1 MQIIT
6 FGCRLNT
13 FETAVMKQLA
23 GHQLDDVIMVHTCAV
38 TAEAERQC
46 RQAIRQAARKNPDK
60 KIIVAGCAAQLH
72 PEVFA
77 QMPEV
82 YRVLGNHEKLDINL
96 LKGGDKIAVGDLSEE
111 PPQIPL
117 IHEMEGRNRAFLQIQ
132 QGCDH
137 ACTFCIVHTLRG
149 KNTGLPPEQVLAQA
163 RLFVEQGYPE
173 IVLTGVDVASYPDG
187 LWALSKRLLTE
198 VKGLKRLRYGSLDPA
213 MVGEELLELLAKHE
227 NLMPYIHLSVQSG
240 DDLILKRMGRR
251 HTRRDVL
258 QFAEKL
264 KKVRAEAT
272 LGADFIAGFP
282 TETEAQFKQT
292 LNLIREANITHTHIF
307 PYSARNGTPAAKM
320 PQVPKAERVKRAALA
335 RELGE
340 SLYQKALDNMVGK
353 TVSVLVEQ
361 TGIGYTENYFPVR
374 VGKSDL
380 AGRIVEALIKGK
392 EQNELVI

>member
-23 GHQLDDVIMVHTCAV
+23 GSNLDDVIIVHTCAV

-82 YRVLGNHEKLDINL
+82 YRVLGNHEKLNPQTL
-96 LKGGDKIAVGDLSEE
+96 MQGDKVAVGDLSE
-111 PPQIPL
+111 PAPDSPF
-117 IHEMEGRNRAFLQIQ
+117 IHDIEGRTRAFLQIQ

-137 ACTFCIVHTLRG
+137 ACTFCIVHLLRG
-149 KNTGLPPEQVLAQA
+149 KNTGLEPAHVLKQA
-163 RLFVEQGYPE
+163 NLFVEQGFSE
-173 IVLTGVDVASYPDG
+173 IVLTGVDVASYPYG
-187 LWALSKRLLTE
+187 LWDLTERLLRE
-198 VKGLKRLRYGSLDPA
+198 VHGLKRLRFGSLDPA
-213 MVGEELLELLAKHE
+213 MVGDDLLRLLAEYE

-240 DDLILKRMGRR
+240 NDLILKRMGRR
-251 HTRRDVL
+251 HTRADVL
-258 QFAEKL
+258 QFAERL
-264 KKVRAEAT
+264 YRARSEAT

-282 TETEAQFKQT
+282 TETPAQFQQT
-292 LNLIREANITHTHIF
+292 LDLIREARITHVHVF
-307 PYSARNGTPAAKM
+307 PYSARTGTPAAKM
-320 PQVPKAERVKRAALA
+320 PQVPKAERVARAALA
-335 RELGE
+335 REAGHE
-340 SLYQKALDNMVGK
+340 LYQKALDKMVGK

-374 VGKSDL
+374 VGRSDL
-380 AGRIVEALIKGK
+380 AGQIQKVLIVGK
-392 EQNELVI
+392 DKDELVI

>member
-23 GHQLDDVIMVHTCAV
+23 GNELDDVILIHTCAV

-46 RQAIRQAARKNPDK
+46 RQAIRQAAHKNPDK

-82 YRVLGNHEKLDINL
+82 YRVLGNHEKLNL
-96 LKGGDKIAVGDLSEE
+96 QTLIQGDKVAVGDLSD
-111 PPQIPL
+111 PTPDIPL
-117 IHEMEGRNRAFLQIQ
+117 IHDIEGRNRAFLQIQ

-137 ACTFCIVHTLRG
+137 ACTFCIVHLLRG
-149 KNTGLPPEQVLAQA
+149 KNTGLKPEHILEQA
-163 RLFVEQGYPE
+163 RLFVEKGYSE
-173 IVLTGVDVASYPDG
+173 IVLTGVDVASYPYG
-187 LWALSKRLLTE
+187 LWDITERLLTE
-198 VKGLKRLRYGSLDPA
+198 VKGLKRLRFGSLDPA
-213 MVGEELLELLAKHE
+213 MVGDDLLNLLARYK

-251 HTRRDVL
+251 HTRADVL
-258 QFAEKL
+258 RFAERL
-264 KKVRAEAT
+264 YRVRPMAT

-282 TETEAQFKQT
+282 TETPAQFQKT
-292 LNLIREANITHTHIF
+292 LDLIQEANITHTHIF
-307 PYSARNGTPAAKM
+307 PYSARTGTPAAKM
-320 PQVPKAERVKRAALA
+320 PQVAKSERTDRAAKA
-335 RELGE
+335 RALGME
-340 SLYQKALDNMVGK
+340 LYQKSLDKMVGK

-374 VGKSDL
+374 VGKPEL
-380 AGRIVEALIKGK
+380 AGQVIDVLITGK
-392 EQNELVI
+392 DENELVI

>member
-1 MQIIT
+1 MEIIT

-23 GHQLDDVIMVHTCAV
+23 GDKLDDVIMVHTCAV

-46 RQAIRQAARKNPDK
+46 RQAIRQAARKHPDK

-82 YRVLGNHEKLDINL
+82 FRVLGNHEKLDIQSL
-96 LKGGDKIAVGDLSEE
+96 LGDTRVDVGDLSDL
-111 PPQIPL
+111 PPPIPL
-117 IHEMEGRNRAFLQIQ
+117 IHEIEGRNRAFLQIQ

-149 KNTGLPPEQVLAQA
+149 KNTGLPPEQVLHQA
-163 RLFVEQGYPE
+163 RLFVDGGYPE
-173 IVLTGVDVASYPDG
+173 IVLTGVDVASYPYG
-187 LWALSKRLLTE
+187 LWELTERLLTE
-198 VKGLKRLRYGSLDPA
+198 VPGLKRLRFGSLDPA
-213 MVGEELLELLAKHE
+213 AVGDDLLNLLSKHE

-251 HTRRDVL
+251 HTHADVVR
-258 QFAEKL
+258 FAERL
-264 KKVRAEAT
+264 RETRTDAT

-282 TETEAQFKQT
+282 TETPAQFQRT
-292 LNLIREANITHTHIF
+292 LDLIQSAQITHTHIF

-320 PQVPKAERVKRAALA
+320 PQIPKSDRTLRAAAA
-335 RELGE
+335 RQVGAD
-340 SLYQKALDNMVGK
+340 LYQKALDKMVGK
-353 TVSVLVEQ
+353 KVSILIEQ

-374 VGKSDL
+374 TGKPER
-380 AGRIVEALIKGK
+380 AGQIITACIAGK
-392 EQNELVI
+392 EKDELVI

>member
-1 MQIIT
+1 MEIIT

-23 GHQLDDVIMVHTCAV
+23 GDKLDDVIMVHTCAV

-46 RQAIRQAARKNPDK
+46 RQAIRQAARKHPDK

-82 YRVLGNHEKLDINL
+82 FRVLGNHEKLDIQSL
-96 LKGGDKIAVGDLSEE
+96 LGDTRVDVGDLSDL
-111 PPQIPL
+111 PPPIPL
-117 IHEMEGRNRAFLQIQ
+117 IHEIEGRNRAFLQIQ

-149 KNTGLPPEQVLAQA
+149 KNTGLPPEQVLHQA
-163 RLFVEQGYPE
+163 RLFVDSGYPE
-173 IVLTGVDVASYPDG
+173 IVLTGVDVASYPYG
-187 LWALSKRLLTE
+187 LWELTERLLTE
-198 VKGLKRLRYGSLDPA
+198 VQGLNRLRFGSLDPA
-213 MVGEELLELLAKHE
+213 AVGDDLLNLLAKYE

-251 HTRRDVL
+251 HTHADVVR
-258 QFAEKL
+258 FADRLREA
-264 KKVRAEAT
+264 RADAT

-282 TETEAQFKQT
+282 TETPAQFQRT
-292 LNLIREANITHTHIF
+292 LDLIQSAQITHTHIF
-307 PYSARNGTPAAKM
+307 PYSARTGTPAAKI
-320 PQVPKAERVKRAALA
+320 PQVSKSDRTRRAAMA
-335 RELGE
+335 RQLGAD
-340 SLYQKALDNMVGK
+340 LYQKALDKMVGK
-353 TVSVLVEQ
+353 KVSILLEQ

-374 VGKSDL
+374 TGRPEL
-380 AGRIVEALIKGK
+380 AGQIITARIAGK
-392 EQNELVI
+392 EKDELVI

>member
-1 MQIIT
+1 M
-6 FGCRLNT
+6 
-13 FETAVMKQLA
+13 
-23 GHQLDDVIMVHTCAV
+23 DDVIMIHTCAV

-96 LKGGDKIAVGDLSEE
+96 LKEGDRVEVGNLSEE
-111 PPQIPL
+111 PPKIPL

-149 KNTGLPPEQVLAQA
+149 KNTGLAPEQVLAQA

-173 IVLTGVDVASYPDG
+173 IVLTGVDVASYPYG
-187 LWALSKRLLTE
+187 LWALTKRLLTE
-198 VKGLKRLRYGSLDPA
+198 VDGLKRLRYGSLDPA
-213 MVGEELLELLAKHE
+213 MVGEELLTLLAEHE

-240 DDLILKRMGRR
+240 DNLILKRMGRR
-251 HTRRDVL
+251 HTREDVL
-258 QFAEKL
+258 RFAEKL

-361 TGIGYTENYFPVR
+361 TGSGYTENYFPVR
-374 VGKSDL
+374 VGRSDL
-380 AGRIVEALIKGK
+380 AGRIIEALIKGK